1 MSSPTDYRLT
11 ERAGPLILSAPHPG
25 RLIPPDLAGRMTPEA
40 LVQLDADHR
49 VDELYDVAEALDAS
63 SLTAVW
69 SRYVVDLNRPPDDAP
84 LYPGQIGS
92 GLVPTERFD
101 GAPLYQPG
109 KAPTPKEAENR
120 IERYWRPYHQT
131 LERLIATAVER
142 HGYCLLWDCH
152 SIDPISPRL
161 YDGRLPDLNLG
172 SYDGRACP
180 SGLAQAVH
188 GGASA
193 ILTFTSVLDGRFK
206 GGFITRRYG
215 QPERKVFALQLELSY
230 STYLQD
236 GPPHADGPL
245 LDPDRVAR
253 LKPVLRSMLETFLNE
268 APRHV

>member
-1 MSSPTDYRLT
+1 
-11 ERAGPLILSAPHPG
+11 
-25 RLIPPDLAGRMTPEA
+25 MTPEA

-49 VDELYDVAEALDAS
+49 VDELYGAAEDIGAS

-69 SRYVVDLNRPPDDAP
+69 SRYVVDLNRPSDDSP

-101 GAPLYQPG
+101 GALLYRQGLGPDPSES
-109 KAPTPKEAENR
+109 ANR
-120 IERYWRPYHQT
+120 VERYWRPYHMA
-131 LERLIATAVER
+131 LERLIDGSIQR

-161 YDGRLPDLNLG
+161 FEGRLPDLNLG
-172 SYDGRACP
+172 SFDGRACP
-180 SGLAQAVH
+180 SGLAQAVFAN
-188 GGASA
+188 ASA
-193 ILTFTSVLDGRFK
+193 GPGLTSVLDGRFK
-206 GGFITRRYG
+206 GGFITRHYG
-215 QPERKVFALQLELSY
+215 QPGRKVFALQLELSY

-236 GPPHADGPL
+236 GPPHADGPV

-253 LKPVLRSMLETFLNE
+253 LKPVLRSMLEAFLNE